1 MDLDGNSAA
10 EAANEDQGTGAIHGG
25 QMRVSADD
33 QTFGYLNG
41 KLVAGSNITLT
52 ENSGG
57 AAETLTISSSGG
69 GGGAPTDAQYWVG
82 APNGTLSA
90 EKDLSALSTGLV
102 KNTAGTPSTAVAGT
116 DYVAPATTI
125 TAGAGLTGG
134 GDLSTNRTIDV
145 AAGDSSITVNA
156 NDIIVATDGVTY
168 AKMQNISATQRL
180 IGRNTAGAGDPEE
193 VTASQAL
200 DWIGSTA
207 GTTLYRGGSG
217 WALATRL
224 TYDDATDVV
233 HAIGDLTSSK
243 ALNLHL
249 KSGTDVDLKVLFEE
263 NGHAL
268 KPWYIGV
275 DASDSHKLVIGH
287 NSSTLGA
294 GTVSIKFQSSSG
306 DIEALTDW
314 NFTKSGTQTFS
325 KEGTGNL
332 AFRAAATGQEITFKT
347 KTTFEVLTL
356 TDDNTIGICKILPG
370 GTTYKLSFHNATPIA
385 QQVLA
390 TGAGATV
397 DNVITVLQNVGLCK
411 QS

>member
-1 MDLDGNSAA
+1 MPIFIDSDDPVEGEVGST
-10 EAANEDQGTGAIHGG
+10 TGAATGTVK
-25 QMRVSADD
+25 VSSND
-33 QTFGYLNG
+33 TTPGFLNG

-52 ENSGG
+52 EGSDGG
-57 AAETLTISSSGG
+57 NETLTIASSGG
-69 GGGAPTDAQYWVG
+69 GGLSDGDKGDITVSGSGATWTIDNGVVSMAKLANLAGLSVIGRNDASSGVPS
-82 APNGTLSA
+82 AVSASLSDQVLKVNA
-90 EKDLSALSTGLV
+90 AGTGLEFGYL
-102 KNTAGTPSTAVAGT
+102 NNANLNA
-116 DYVAPATTI
+116 
-125 TAGAGLTGG
+125 
-134 GDLSTNRTIDV
+134 
-145 AAGDSSITVNA
+145 AAGILASRL
-156 NDIIVATDGVTY
+156 AT
-168 AKMQNISATQRL
+168 SATQRL
-180 IGRNTAGAGDPEE
+180 FGRNTAGAGAGEE

-233 HAIGDLTSSK
+233 HTIGDLTSSK

-268 KPWYIGV
+268 KPWYLGV

-332 AFRAAATGQEITFKT
+332 SFRAAATGQEITFKT
-347 KTTFEVLTL
+347 KTTFEVITL
-356 TDDNTIGICKILPG
+356 TDDNSIGICKILPG
-370 GTTYKLSFHNATPIA
+370 GTTYKLSFHNATPVA